1 MSARERSVEG
11 LHCCVLAAGRA
22 IRGVGARRRQPGVV
36 GGSRRPKGLR
46 EVAEGRAAGRG
57 FGRSPEGRAGGL
69 RGLVTRHRHRD
80 GTRHSS
86 SLGFGTWT
94 GRTLTTRSDREGK
107 LCRHQRQRDGAG
119 ASDTS
124 AAGAVG
130 PATEPVTLVCCELC
144 MIK

>member
-22 IRGVGARRRQPGVV
+22 IRGVGGTSSATGRRRGQPKAEGPPR
-36 GGSRRPKGLR
+36 GCRRP
-46 EVAEGRAAGRG
+46 GRRARV
-57 FGRSPEGRAGGL
+57 RPEPGPGGPELPGGL

-107 LCRHQRQRDGAG
+107 LCRHQRDGAG

-130 PATEPVTLVCCELC
+130 PATEPEFAVNCV
-144 MIK
+144 